1 MDLGLKNKV
10 AVVTG
15 GTLGI
20 GLATAR
26 ILAREGATVV
36 ICGRSQDKL
45 DAAIA
50 AAKEEGILLQGKTA
64 DVTDEASFAAF
75 SHWVWSEFGRVDILV
90 NNAGRGSP
98 GAALSLEKEVW
109 QNVLDTNLTSVWNC
123 SKVISPYMERS
134 GGGAIVNVSSLSG
147 RIAFT
152 HQGAY
157 PVSKAGVNALT
168 RVMAS
173 ELAAKNIRVVAVAP
187 GFTETEMLKKKYG
200 DTSFL
205 TDTTIL
211 HRLAKPEEIGQLI
224 AFLASDLAG
233 YITAEVVEI
242 SGGAFQV
249 RDPGW
254 SWDRKND

>member
-1 MDLGLKNKV
+1 MDLGLKDKV
-10 AVVTG
+10 AIVTG

-20 GLATAR
+20 GFATAKV
-26 ILAREGATVV
+26 LAREGAQVV
-36 ICGRSQDKL
+36 ICGRSQEKL

-50 AAKEEGILLQGKTA
+50 AAKEECLILHGMTA
-64 DVTDEASFAAF
+64 DVTDEAAFKAFAD
-75 SHWVWSEFGRVDILV
+75 WVQTKFGRMDILV

-98 GAALSLEKEVW
+98 GAALTLEKEVW

-123 SKVISPYMERS
+123 SKVVAPYIAKS

-147 RIAFT
+147 RIAYT

-173 ELAAKNIRVVAVAP
+173 ELAAQNIRVVAVAP

-205 TDTTIL
+205 TDNTIA

-249 RDPGW
+249 RDPGF
-254 SWDRKND
+254 SWKKKSE